1 MSGFYPLYTC
11 QTGGTGAGGYYDLIH
26 YHMNER
32 DLASVIDYRRKT
44 GEEDQQQQMV
54 ETQSFAHFNS
64 QAPYMF
70 LDHSQIANYRNT
82 NENRFIFA
90 TVEELD
96 RAVSERN

>member
-1 MSGFYPLYTC
+1 
-11 QTGGTGAGGYYDLIH
+11 
-26 YHMNER
+26 MNER

-44 GEEDQQQQMV
+44 GEEDQQQMV

-82 NENRFIFA
+82 NENRIIIA
-90 TVEELD
+90 TVDYLD